1 MIAVQKATAVLG
13 LGRRQGLH
21 AIGFCCSECYSFWV
35 IILLYSWG
43 TRFIGPIAFVLF
55 CVLAFVFVVAHG
67 SVACCVTMMT
77 TYGIPC

>member
-1 MIAVQKATAVLG
+1 MQSVSVAQN
-13 LGRRQGLH
+13 
-21 AIGFCCSECYSFWV
+21 V
-35 IILLYSWG
+35 ILSGSLYCFLAG
-43 TRFIGPIAFVLF
+43 APIGPIAFVLF